1 MVLIDLIFAIVGAF
15 LSAIATIVL
24 IKIFKP
30 NISIFEPSFENINNY
45 SYLKIPVENN
55 SNKYSANNLQ
65 IEAAVILNDQSYHF
79 KLDRDDFIILSKN
92 KSKSNETPYLRIFQ
106 AYDVSKSTKQMFSNF
121 KTFES
126 LVDLL
131 KENNSY
137 LRVRV
142 HANHE
147 FTGFGKAFEAR
158 FELNENSFRRI
169 K

>member
-1 MVLIDLIFAIVGAF
+1 MVLIDLIFAIIGAF

-30 NISIFEPSFENINNY
+30 KISVLEPSFEDISNY

-55 SNKYSANNLQ
+55 SKKYSANNLQ

-92 KSKSNETPYLRIFQ
+92 NSTSNETPYLRIFQ
-106 AYDVSKSTKQMFSNF
+106 AYDVSENTKKMFLNF

-131 KENNSY
+131 KENKSY
-137 LRVRV
+137 LRVRI

-147 FTGFGKAFEAR
+147 FTGFGRSFETR
-158 FELNENSFRRI
+158 FKLNQNSFIRI